1 MARLSRRSV
10 KTSDGVRLSLLESGH
25 GPPIVLLPGW
35 SQSAA
40 MFRHQFE
47 GLSASHRL
55 IALDW
60 RGHGES
66 EKVDFGYR
74 LSRFA
79 MDLQD
84 VLCACELDATAVLG
98 HSMGNAVLWCHWE
111 MFGRDR
117 VRQMVIAEQPPSL
130 LSRPEWSPAERELIG
145 CLCDAG
151 ELMQNC
157 ESIRGADGR
166 EFRAEFV
173 TGMLSGAISTED
185 RAFIIEENL
194 RVPPAAAAAL
204 LFETSV
210 ADWRDVIR
218 RIDLPTLICAGEG
231 SVVPL
236 ASQRWIRDQISGAR
250 LEVFSADEGGSH
262 FMFWESPKRFNRV
275 VAEFLGDVLPP
286 DQS

>member
-1 MARLSRRSV
+1 MARLSRKSV

-35 SQSAA
+35 SQSAE

-79 MDLQD
+79 MDLQE
-84 VLCACELDATAVLG
+84 VLYACELDATAVLG

-130 LSRPEWSPAERELIG
+130 LSRPEWSPADDGKRLQVLGVEFT
-145 CLCDAG
+145 CDCFG
-151 ELMQNC
+151 KGNGVC
-157 ESIRGADGR
+157 
-166 EFRAEFV
+166 
-173 TGMLSGAISTED
+173 
-185 RAFIIEENL
+185 
-194 RVPPAAAAAL
+194 
-204 LFETSV
+204 
-210 ADWRDVIR
+210 
-218 RIDLPTLICAGEG
+218 GEG
-231 SVVPL
+231 
-236 ASQRWIRDQISGAR
+236 G
-250 LEVFSADEGGSH
+250 GGSRRTRGLADDG
-262 FMFWESPKRFNRV
+262 KR
-275 VAEFLGDVLPP
+275 L
-286 DQS
+286 

>member
-1 MARLSRRSV
+1 
-10 KTSDGVRLSLLESGH
+10 
-25 GPPIVLLPGW
+25 
-35 SQSAA
+35 
-40 MFRHQFE
+40 
-47 GLSASHRL
+47 
-55 IALDW
+55 
-60 RGHGES
+60 
-66 EKVDFGYR
+66 
-74 LSRFA
+74 
-79 MDLQD
+79 
-84 VLCACELDATAVLG
+84 
-98 HSMGNAVLWCHWE
+98 
-111 MFGRDR
+111 
-117 VRQMVIAEQPPSL
+117 
-130 LSRPEWSPAERELIG
+130 
-145 CLCDAG
+145 
-151 ELMQNC
+151 MQNC

-262 FMFWESPKRFNRV
+262 FMFWESPNRFNRV

-286 DQS
+286 AHS

>member
-1 MARLSRRSV
+1 MT
-10 KTSDGVRLSLLESGH
+10 TSDGVRLSLLESGK
-25 GPPIVLLPGW
+25 GPALLLLPGW

-40 MFRHQFE
+40 MFRHQLD
-47 GLSASHRL
+47 GLADSHRV

-79 MDLQD
+79 MDLQE
-84 VLCACELDATAVLG
+84 VLRGCDLESVAVLG

-117 VRQMVIAEQPPSL
+117 VNRLIIAEQPPAL
-130 LSRPEWSPAERELIG
+130 LSRPEWTGVEKELAG
-145 CLCDAG
+145 CLCDAD

-157 ESIRGADGR
+157 AAIRGPDGAG
-166 EFRAEFV
+166 FRSEFV
-173 TGMLSGAISTED
+173 SGMLTERVSRED
-185 RAFIIEENL
+185 RSFIVGENL
-194 RVPPAAAAAL
+194 LVPSTAAARL

-218 RIDLPTLICAGEG
+218 RIDLPTLICAGEA
-231 SVVPL
+231 SVVPF
-236 ASQRWIRDQISGAR
+236 ASQRWVRDQIAGAR
-250 LEVFSADEGGSH
+250 LEAFSAEEGGSH
-262 FMFWESPKRFNRV
+262 FMFWEASGHFNRV
-275 VAEFLGDVLPP
+275 VGEFLEGALPP
-286 DQS
+286 RNP

>member
-1 MARLSRRSV
+1 MANV
-10 KTSDGVRLSLLESGH
+10 FQKAVTTSDGVRLSLLESGQ
-25 GPPIVLLPGW
+25 GPPLVLLPGW

-40 MFRHQFE
+40 MFRHQLE
-47 GLSASHRL
+47 GLAAYYRV

-84 VLCACELDATAVLG
+84 VLCQCDLDSAAVLG

-111 MFGRDR
+111 MFGRGR
-117 VRQMVIAEQPPSL
+117 VSQMVVAEQPPSL
-130 LSRPEWSPAERELIG
+130 LAKPEWSAGEKELIG
-145 CLCDAG
+145 CLCDAE
-151 ELMQNC
+151 ELMRNC
-157 ESIRGADGR
+157 AAMRGPDGSA
-166 EFRAEFV
+166 FRAEFV
-173 TGMLSGAISTED
+173 SGMLSERISPED
-185 RAFIIEENL
+185 RSFIIEENL
-194 RVPPAAAAAL
+194 RVPPDAAARL

-218 RIDLPTLICAGEG
+218 RIDLPTLVCAGEG

-250 LEVFSADEGGSH
+250 LEVFPAEEGGSH

-275 VAEFLGDVLPP
+275 VGEFLGGVLPP
-286 DQS
+286 GES